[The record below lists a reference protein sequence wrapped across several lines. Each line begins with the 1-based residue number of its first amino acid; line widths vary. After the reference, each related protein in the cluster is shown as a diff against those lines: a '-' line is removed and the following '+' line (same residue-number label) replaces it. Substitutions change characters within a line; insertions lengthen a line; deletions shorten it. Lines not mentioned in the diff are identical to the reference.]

1 MPFFGKLKKHSV
13 EMRIKLLT
21 PLILM
26 GIFFACSSGKD
37 HLITFETRHGNIH
50 AVLYDETPEH
60 KENFIRL
67 AEESRFDST
76 EFHRIIPGF
85 MIQGGDVFGKEG
97 LPPEEWYTLP
107 AEILHE
113 YIHEKG
119 SIAAARQGDGINPSK
134 RSSGSQFY
142 IIQGVVYDQKEL
154 NTDMQKLQNTF
165 MKYLQLESNQ
175 SLRDQ
180 YAELYQQREYDA
192 IKQFMLDHKEQLEN
206 FFNLRLDKKLSAQ
219 QVEKYT
225 TIGGTPHLDGEYTVF
240 GKVIKGFDV
249 IDRIAAE
256 ETSAQDKPINPVYM
270 KVTVNELSRE
280 KITETYGY
288 KYPQK

>member
-1 MPFFGKLKKHSV
+1 
-13 EMRIKLLT
+13 MRIKLLSVV
-21 PLILM
+21 ILT

-37 HLITFETRHGNIH
+37 HLITFETRHGNIY

-67 AEESRFDST
+67 AEEERFDST

-107 AEILHE
+107 AEILPE

-154 NTDMQKLQNTF
+154 STDMENLQSTF

-180 YAELYQQREYDA
+180 YAELYQKRDYDA
-192 IKQFMLDHKEQLEN
+192 IKKLI
-206 FFNLRLDKKLSAQ
+206 LDKKEELESFFSIGLDKALSSQ

-225 TIGGTPHLDGEYTVF
+225 TVGGTPHLDGEYTVF

-249 IDRIAAE
+249 IDSIAAE
-256 ETSAQDKPINPVYM
+256 ETSVQDKPINPVFM
-270 KVTVNELSRE
+270 KVTVNKLSKKE
-280 KITETYGY
+280 ITKTYGY
-288 KYPQK
+288 KYPIENE